1 MKNEKIETVIRMRHI
16 GIVVSNLSKAMNIF
30 SNLFNLK
37 LKMKPIM
44 NEGKYINTLVGL
56 KNVKSKVCIFELPDK
71 SRLELLEYMSPKGK
85 KRSNKSNEIGVSHF
99 AITINNMDKF
109 LKKSKKFNV
118 QFVNKP
124 ILSEDKFVKVAYVKV
139 LNEILIEIVEVLNKR
154 ADFSGGK

>member
-1 MKNEKIETVIRMRHI
+1 MKNKTVIRMRHV

-37 LKMKPIM
+37 LKMNPIM
-44 NEGKYINTLVGL
+44 NEGRYIDTLVGL

-71 SRLELLEYMSPKGK
+71 SRLELLEYITPKGK

-109 LKKSKKFNV
+109 LKKSKKFKV
-118 QFVNKP
+118 HFVNKP
-124 ILSEDKFVKVAYVKV
+124 ILSEDKFVKVAYIKV
-139 LNEILIEIVEVLNKR
+139 LDEILIEIVEVLNKR